1 MRADNVIIGPLITE
15 KTTDLATKKVYAF
28 HVHAEANKDQI
39 VTQVQ
44 KMFNVT
50 VDAVRTTVRKGE
62 TKRVGRKQ
70 IPKQMPNR
78 KIAYVTVSKGT
89 INIFPQM

>member
-1 MRADNVIIGPLITE
+1 MRADNVIIGPMITE
-15 KTTDLATKKVYAF
+15 KTTDLATKKIYAF
-28 HVHAEANKDQI
+28 HVHEAANKDQI
-39 VTQVQ
+39 ATQIQ

-62 TKRVGRKQ
+62 VKRVGRKM
-70 IPKQMPNR
+70 IPKQMANR
-78 KIAYVTVSKGT
+78 KIAYVTVTKGT

>member
-1 MRADNVIIGPLITE
+1 MRADNVIVGPLITE

-28 HVHAEANKDQI
+28 HVHEDANKDQI
-39 VTQVQ
+39 ATQLS

-50 VDAVRTTVRKGE
+50 IEMVRTTVRKGE
-62 TKRVGRKQ
+62 VKRVGRKM
-70 IPKQMPNR
+70 IPKKRPNK